1 MVLTENN
8 PSVNTCSCMCTA
20 LRVHVHI
27 FTICC
32 IQCLSKMLKI
42 YFGKRLLHAYEYLRS
57 QNYDPVMMCEVP
69 FVHGFVVEFLDFHAI
84 LNLAHLLQ
92 KGTAGLWRKRLPS
105 GALLAT
111 TGKGKL
117 VTRRWEHQAA
127 QQQPPLLHSHNRGRG
142 TLKPQTL
149 TVPAQHGSS
158 SQAVPCWA
166 PGPRAEREPSTAS
179 IRVTQLLNKLWI
191 KERKEFCL
199 HDNGKACAYISKSLL
214 TSADLCLSWSGW
226 RISARVHT
234 TACSQHPSG
243 PEPSRAIRA
252 GHPPSLTLERWRQ
265 SKIKSFFRKYLQCT
279 HPGSAQGP
287 FGWLHAF

>member
-1 MVLTENN
+1 M
-8 PSVNTCSCMCTA
+8 
-20 LRVHVHI
+20 HVHCTQSSFAYFHYLLHTMSQQNAQDI
-27 FTICC
+27 LWEKTASCLWVFMFPKLWPSHDVWSTFCAWICC
-32 IQCLSKMLKI
+32 WVPWLPCYFKSCSSFTKRYCRLVKKEASFRCPTCYNWKRTI
-42 YFGKRLLHAYEYLRS
+42 YD
-57 QNYDPVMMCEVP
+57 QEVR
-69 FVHGFVVEFLDFHAI
+69 
-84 LNLAHLLQ
+84 
-92 KGTAGLWRKRLPS
+92 TS
-105 GALLAT
+105 GCP
-111 TGKGKL
+111 
-117 VTRRWEHQAA
+117 AA
-127 QQQPPLLHSHNRGRG
+127 APPLRNHNRGRG

-234 TACSQHPSG
+234 TACSQHPPG

-252 GHPPSLTLERWRQ
+252 GHPPSLTRERWRQ
-265 SKIKSFFRKYLQCT
+265 SKIKSFFRKYLQRS